1 MGGATSGPS
10 VAQRLLHDASGKAR
24 ELMVR
29 SPRVRRLVYS
39 VRNRRL
45 FADLAQHDRM
55 LADSVRIEAYY
66 DALSAH
72 IRPGDVVVDLGTG
85 SGVLGFFAA
94 RLGAARV
101 HAIEHGPIIEA
112 AQAVALANG
121 IDNVVFHRVHSSDFE
136 LPERADVILHE
147 QIGEA
152 LFDERVV
159 ENVAELRDR
168 ILKPGGRIFPAHLRL
183 FIEPVEVRADTRAPF
198 AWEQELH
205 GIDFRALEQFGRTQ
219 PSSYRQPRFRPF
231 PFERFLCE
239 PAPVVEVDLHHA
251 NPGELPTEISYR
263 REVVAD
269 GMLDGLC
276 VYFAAGFDPERW
288 FTSSPAAPPT
298 SWGSPLLRVEQR
310 SVKAGDIIEVTVS
323 AVDLAYPANWTW
335 NVDVTAG

>member
-10 VAQRLLHDASGKAR
+10 VAQRLLHDATGKAR

-29 SPRVRRLVYS
+29 SPRLRRLVYS

-45 FADLAQHDRM
+45 FTDLAQHDRM
-55 LADSVRIEAYY
+55 LADSVRIDAYF

-72 IRPGDVVVDLGTG
+72 IRPGDSWSTWDWLR
-85 SGVLGFFAA
+85 VLGFFAD

-121 IDNVVFHRVHSSDFE
+121 IDNVVFHRVHSSSFE
-136 LPERADVILHE
+136 LPEGADVILHE
-147 QIGEA
+147 QLGEA

-168 ILKPGGRIFPAHLRL
+168 ILRPGGRIFPAHLRL
-183 FIEPVEVRADTRAPF
+183 FIEPVEVRADTCTPF

-239 PAPVVEVDLHHA
+239 PSPVVEVDLHHA
-251 NPGELPTEISYR
+251 KPGELPTEITYR
-263 REVVAD
+263 REAVAD
-269 GMLDGLC
+269 GVLDGLC
-276 VYFAAGFDPERW
+276 VYFAAGFDPKRW
-288 FTSSPAAPPT
+288 FTSSPAAPRPRGAHR
-298 SWGSPLLRVEQR
+298 SCGS
-310 SVKAGDIIEVTVS
+310 S
-323 AVDLAYPANWTW
+323 
-335 NVDVTAG
+335 NVP